1 MEASGHEG
9 GRGLRKNA
17 VGLPGLIAQSLGVT
31 APEISAVVIAAVAA
45 SRVGGYAPSAFWV
58 AGIGAVGLA
67 LIYGRFARYVP
78 SAGGT
83 YAIVRAGLGRDI
95 GFFAG
100 WTLLAVG
107 IIFVPGLLIS
117 AAFLLQNFFGL
128 VAPSHAFLS
137 HAWWGWALLLAGV
150 VFAISWLG
158 VQISARILLALTAI
172 GVTMLLILDVII
184 LAKGGAH
191 GWAWGSLAP
200 WNNHGTFGFG
210 FFALGVGIAMTGF
223 SGFETAVFLAEE
235 AHTPRRE
242 VPKAVLG
249 AIALAVLFYLV
260 TTFSIV
266 TGYGLQDAGKHW
278 PSDSGGAV
286 VGLSAQYAALWFGKV
301 LLLLLAVSAFA
312 SALGTA
318 NFTTRTAFA
327 WGHDGYL
334 PSAFGRTHKRFKSP
348 HVAIAALAVITFI
361 VGAVGLAW
369 QGKTVDDAVTY
380 FSWLLQVGATGI
392 LPVYALVG
400 IAGFV
405 HSRKHEGT
413 VVDWAIAPI
422 LAVVVVGVAEVT
434 EFYGQ
439 TGIFKWAPYVMLG
452 WMVLGIA
459 VRLATRTRV
468 ESVERQAEASQ
479 PELAAG

>member
-9 GRGLRKNA
+9 GRGLRRSA
-17 VGLPGLIAQSLGVT
+17 VGRPGLIAQSLGGT

-45 SRVGGYAPSAFWV
+45 SRVGGYVPAAFWV
-58 AGIGAVGLA
+58 AGIGAIGLA

-83 YAIVRAGLGRDI
+83 YAIVRAGLGRDV

-107 IIFVPGLLIS
+107 IIFVPGLLIA

-128 VAPSHAFLS
+128 VAPDAGFFS
-137 HAWWGWALLLAGV
+137 HAWWGWALLLAAA
-150 VFAISWLG
+150 VFVISWLG
-158 VQISARILLALTAI
+158 VQISARILLALTAV

-235 AHTPRRE
+235 AHTPRKE

-249 AIALAVLFYLV
+249 AIALAVLFYII

-266 TGYGLQDAGKHW
+266 TGYGITDAAKHW

-286 VGLSAQYAALWFGKV
+286 VGMAAQYAALWFGKV
-301 LLLLLAVSAFA
+301 LLLLLAISSFA

-334 PSAFGRTHKRFKSP
+334 PKAFARTHPRFKSP
-348 HVAIAALAVITFI
+348 HIAVSALMAVTVLVF
-361 VGAVGLAW
+361 VLGLAW
-369 QGKTVDDAVTY
+369 QGRTINDAVTF

-405 HSRKHEGT
+405 HSRKYDGT
-413 VVDWAIAPI
+413 IVDIFVAPV
-422 LAVVVVGVAEVT
+422 LAVIVVGVAEVT

-439 TGIFKWAPYVMLG
+439 TGIYKWAPYVMLG
-452 WMVLGIA
+452 WMVVGILIRA
-459 VRLATRTRV
+459 VTRSRV
-468 ESVERQAEASQ
+468 EAVERRAEELQ
-479 PELAAG
+479 PELA